1 MNIAAIFAG
10 GIGSRMSSTSL
21 PKQFLEIHGTPL
33 IVHTIQHFQDHPDI
47 DRIAVSILPAW
58 RDRFARLVAR
68 YELTKV
74 NWIVDG
80 GATGQESRHRAL
92 RAIANECPSDAVVLL
107 HDGVRPLINAE
118 LISENIRTVREL
130 GPAITTT
137 KFNET
142 AILSADGLVDEVY
155 PRDHLFV
162 AQAPQSALLSVMLDV
177 YDRAVEDGEN
187 DSIDTCS
194 LLRRYGHTLHR
205 VDGPRS
211 NIKITTAEDY
221 YVCRAFF
228 DVIEQRQIGG

>member
-1 MNIAAIFAG
+1 MNIAVIFAG
-10 GIGSRMSSTSL
+10 GIGSRMSSATL

-33 IVHTIQHFQDHPDI
+33 IVHTIQHFQDHPMI
-47 DRIAVSILPAW
+47 DRIAVSILPEW
-58 RDRFARLVAR
+58 RDRFAALVAR

-92 RAIANECPSDAVVLL
+92 RAVANDSPDDSVVLL
-107 HDGVRPLINAE
+107 HDGVRPLIDADV
-118 LISENIRTVREL
+118 ITANIETVRSK
-130 GPAITTT
+130 GPAITSM

-142 AILSADGLVDEVY
+142 IIVSAGGEVDDVI
-155 PRDHLFV
+155 PRDSLYV
-162 AQAPQSALLSVMLDV
+162 AQAPQSALLSTALDV
-177 YDRAVEDGEN
+177 YDRAVADGEN

-194 LLRRYGHTLHR
+194 LLRRYGQTLYR

-221 YVCRAFF
+221 YVARAFF
-228 DVIEQRQIGG
+228 DVIERRQIGG

>member
-10 GIGSRMSSTSL
+10 GIGSRMSSASL

-33 IVHTIQHFQDHPDI
+33 IVHTIQHFQDHPEI
-47 DRIAVSILPAW
+47 DRIAVSILPEW

-92 RAIANECPSDAVVLL
+92 RAIANECPSDSVVLL
-107 HDGVRPLINAE
+107 HDGVRPLINAH
-118 LISENIRTVREL
+118 LISENIRTVREH

-142 AILSADGLVDEVY
+142 AISSSDGLVDEVY
-155 PRDHLFV
+155 PRDNLYV
-162 AQAPQSALLSVMLDV
+162 AQAPQSARLDVAMDV
-177 YDRAVEDGEN
+177 YDRAVAEGEN

-194 LLRRYGHTLHR
+194 LLRRYGHALYR

-221 YVCRAFF
+221 YICRAFF
-228 DVIEQRQIGG
+228 DVIEHRQIGG

>member
-1 MNIAAIFAG
+1 MNVAAIFAG
-10 GIGSRMSSTSL
+10 GIGSRMSSATL

-47 DRIAVSILPAW
+47 DRIAVSILPEW

-92 RAIANECPSDAVVLL
+92 RAIANDCPEDTIVLL
-107 HDGVRPLINAE
+107 HDGVRPLINADV
-118 LISENIRTVREL
+118 ISENIRAVAER
-130 GPAITTT
+130 GPAITST

-142 AILSADGLVDEVY
+142 IVASSDGIVDDVL
-155 PRDHLFV
+155 PRDLLYV
-162 AQAPQSALLSVMLDV
+162 AQAPQSLRLGLALEI
-177 YDRAVEDGEN
+177 YDNAVADGDN

-194 LLRRYGHTLHR
+194 LLRRYGHTIYR

-221 YVCRAFF
+221 YICRAFF
-228 DVIEQRQIGG
+228 DVLERQQIGG

>member
-1 MNIAAIFAG
+1 MNIAVIFAG
-10 GIGSRMSSTSL
+10 GIGSRMTSATL

-33 IVHTIQHFQDHPDI
+33 IVHTIQHFQDHPEI
-47 DRIAVSILPAW
+47 DRIAVSILPEW

-92 RAIANECPSDAVVLL
+92 RAVANEAPEDTVVLL

-118 LISENIRTVREL
+118 VISDNIRTVRER
-130 GPAITTT
+130 GPAITSM

-142 AILSADGLVDEVY
+142 IIASSDGVVDDVI
-155 PRDHLFV
+155 PRDLLYV
-162 AQAPQSALLSVMLDV
+162 AQAPQSALLSTALEV
-177 YDRAVEDGEN
+177 YERAVAEGEH

-194 LLRRYGHTLHR
+194 LLRRFGHTLYR
-205 VDGPRS
+205 VEGPRS
-211 NIKITTAEDY
+211 NIKITTAEDF
-221 YVCRAFF
+221 YVARAFF
-228 DVIEQRQIGG
+228 DVIERRQIGA